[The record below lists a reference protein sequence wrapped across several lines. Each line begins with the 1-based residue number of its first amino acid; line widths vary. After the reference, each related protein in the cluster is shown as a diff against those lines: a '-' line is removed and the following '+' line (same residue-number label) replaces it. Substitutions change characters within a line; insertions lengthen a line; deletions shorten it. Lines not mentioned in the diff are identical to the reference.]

1 MSVRYPVPLA
11 PSRQPPAPQIM
22 RVVFLP
28 EAPVVE
34 NPLPPLVLA
43 PLAPPGWP
51 RMS

>member
-28 EAPVVE
+28 PPPVADAE
-34 NPLPPLVLA
+34 LPPLIMA
-43 PLAPPGWP
+43 PMSPPGWP
-51 RMS
+51 RMP